1 MNPTSAQK
9 RKEMLTEKYKI
20 EEEILLAHDLM
31 RVFPELSYVEA
42 MRHAYAKLRKEREKY
57 RL

>member
-1 MNPTSAQK
+1 MNPTPAQK

-31 RVFPELSYVEA
+31 RAFPELSYVEA
-42 MRHAYAKLRKEREKY
+42 MRHAYARLRKEREK
-57 RL
+57 L